1 MKELTYNERIAVM
14 RILQDIILADNRIDA
29 REELLFR
36 NIADLLELDEAAKQ
50 DVEKQNSLLALTII
64 HDFKQEQKEE
74 FAKLMGQMIIVDKDI
89 NYNEVRIY
97 NVVNE
102 FCNIKVE
109 FVMDN
114 YPEYTRS

>member
-1 MKELTYNERIAVM
+1 MNELTYNERIAVM
-14 RILQDIILADNRIDA
+14 RILYDIILADNIIDE
-29 REELLFR
+29 REKLLFGE
-36 NIADLLELDEAAKQ
+36 IAESIELDKSARQ
-50 DVEKQNSLLALTII
+50 DVEKMNSLIALTIV

-74 FAKLMGQMIIVDKDI
+74 FAKLMGQMIVVDRDI
-89 NYNEVRIY
+89 NYNEVKIY

-102 FCNIKVE
+102 FCRIKVE

>member
-14 RILQDIILADNRIDA
+14 RILKDIILADNRIDE
-29 REELLFR
+29 REQLLFTE
-36 NIADLLELDEAAKQ
+36 IAKTLDLDESARH
-50 DVEKQNSLLALTII
+50 DVEKLNSLLALTII

-74 FAKLMGQMIIVDKDI
+74 FAKMMGQMIVVDKDI

-102 FCNIKVE
+102 FCNIRVE
-109 FVMDN
+109 FEMDN